1 MDATSSGRL
10 RQLSQPP
17 FDRNSAYQMKRS
29 LPFIIIIGVLVVAIG
44 VVMYMS
50 RSNSGGDSSA
60 SGGNSSSQAR
70 PTPAPTLGPVKNGVP
85 GADPPHTMGLATA
98 PVRIEEF
105 GDFECPPCGAF
116 HPILKKMRE
125 EYGDKLHITFRENPL
140 PMHDHAIPAASAAE
154 AAGMQGK
161 FWEMHALIFEHQNEW
176 KLAFDVRP
184 IFEGYAKQIGLDVE
198 RFKRD
203 VNSDRVEQRIFLDG
217 KRARSMGVNS
227 TPTVFLND
235 REVPFQLLPEE
246 TLRVLIDNE
255 LRAASQK

>member
-1 MDATSSGRL
+1 
-10 RQLSQPP
+10 
-17 FDRNSAYQMKRS
+17 MKRL
-29 LPFIIIIGVLVVAIG
+29 LPFIIILGVLGVAVGAVV
-44 VVMYMS
+44 YMS
-50 RSNSGGDSSA
+50 RPKTV
-60 SGGNSSSQAR
+60 GNSPASAANSTAQAR
-70 PTPAPTLGPVKNGVP
+70 PSPAPTLGPVKTGVP
-85 GADPPHTMGLATA
+85 GADPPHTLGPATA

-116 HPILKKMRE
+116 HPILKQMHQE
-125 EYGDKLHITFRENPL
+125 FGDKLYITFREYPL
-140 PMHDHAIPAASAAE
+140 PIHDHAIPAASAAE

-176 KLAFDVRP
+176 KVAFDVRP

-235 REVPFQLLPEE
+235 KEIPFTLLPEE
-246 TLRVLIDNE
+246 SLRVLIDNE
-255 LRAASQK
+255 LRTASQK